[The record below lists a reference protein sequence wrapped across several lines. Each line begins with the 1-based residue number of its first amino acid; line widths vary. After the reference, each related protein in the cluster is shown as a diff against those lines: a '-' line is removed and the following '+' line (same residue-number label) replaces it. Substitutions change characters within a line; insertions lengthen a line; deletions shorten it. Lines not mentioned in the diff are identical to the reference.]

1 MLDKRCLSARVAV
14 VGVIFAQSCPTIVLV
29 PWCFCWGYFC
39 KEESEQL
46 FWCLDAFVGVTFAK
60 KYQNNCFGVLML
72 LLGLL
77 LHKVV
82 QVFLVSMLHW
92 SIFKDGL
99 YLQSIML
106 PHELFHCMWKEYKE
120 YFIHALAPGGSN
132 RLVSF
137 WKNFE
142 KHPCMQSGAM
152 TAIRQHRSYPHVYR
166 CCDKVLVHMPNV

>member
-1 MLDKRCLSARVAV
+1 MLVCKSCCCWGYFCTKLSNY
-14 VGVIFAQSCPTIVLV
+14 SCFGALMLLLGLLLQRSIRTIVLV
-29 PWCFCWGYFC
+29 PWRFCWGYFC
-39 KEESEQL
+39 EEVSEQL
-46 FWCLDAFVGVTFAK
+46 FWCLDAFVGVTFA
-60 KYQNNCFGVLML
+60 QSCPS
-72 LLGLL
+72 
-77 LHKVV
+77 
-82 QVFLVSMLHW
+82 FLVSMLHW

-142 KHPCMQSGAM
+142 KHPCNMYAKWCHDCNSTTQKLP
-152 TAIRQHRSYPHVYR
+152 TRVP
-166 CCDKVLVHMPNV
+166 LLW